1 MNTLTSIFADVK
13 YRSMKPSLV
22 CSASIAASRIRLEM
36 KEVWPNRLA
45 AVTGYNEEDL
55 FQIVTDLIKLVN
67 NILN

>member
-1 MNTLTSIFADVK
+1 
-13 YRSMKPSLV
+13 MKPSLV

-36 KEVWPNRLA
+36 EEVWPNRLT

-55 FQIVTDLIKLVN
+55 FHIVTDLIKLVN